1 MHNESKF
8 ARLSG
13 EISSYLILL
22 LETILTSSPQARQEG
37 PGTIQGGSIMKV
49 WWHDLTQRERRTMSA
64 CFGGWAL
71 DAFDVQI
78 YSFTIPALIATW
90 GMTSAQAGYVGTIG
104 LLFSAA
110 GGWIAGALSDRFGRV
125 KTLQITVAWF
135 ALFTFLSGFAE
146 NYVQLLVFRSL
157 QGLGFGGEWAA
168 GAVLIAEVI
177 RPEYRGRAAGT
188 VHSGFA
194 VGWGCAALLYT
205 VVFSLLP
212 QDQAWRVLFWT
223 GVLPALLI
231 FYIRRFVDESDAFT
245 ASRRIRDEPGVGQL
259 VTIFRPDLLRT
270 TITSSLFA
278 VGLQGGYYAV
288 VTWLPTYLKLEKGLS
303 VLGTGSYL
311 VIIILGAFCGFIF
324 GAHLADWIGR
334 RRTFLIFAILSTVVV
349 CLYTLA
355 PITNE
360 VMLVLGFPLGFCAN
374 AMFAPTGAFF
384 AELFPTAVRGT
395 GQGFCYNFGR
405 GVGALFPA
413 LVGVLSA
420 KLPLG
425 IAIGIFTAGAYGL
438 AVLALLFLPETQGRV
453 ITDIGPAAPPRNLAI
468 ALSSAD

>member
-1 MHNESKF
+1 
-8 ARLSG
+8 
-13 EISSYLILL
+13 
-22 LETILTSSPQARQEG
+22 
-37 PGTIQGGSIMKV
+37 MKA
-49 WWHDLTQRERRTMSA
+49 WWRDLTQRERRTMSA

-90 GMTSAQAGYVGTIG
+90 GMTHAQAGYVGTVA

-135 ALFTFLSGFAE
+135 AIFTFLSGFAD
-146 NYVQLLVFRSL
+146 NYVHLLILRSL

-168 GAVLIAEVI
+168 GAVLMAEVI

-194 VGWGCAALLYT
+194 VGWGCAALLFT
-205 VVFSLLP
+205 FVFSLLP
-212 QDQAWRVLFWT
+212 QDQAWRVLFWI

-245 ASRRIRDEPGVGQL
+245 ANRHARPKGLSQL
-259 VTIFRPDLLRT
+259 FAIFRPDLVRT
-270 TITSSLFA
+270 TLISSLFA

-288 VTWLPTYLKLEKGLS
+288 VTWMPTYLKTEKGLS

-311 VIIILGAFCGFIF
+311 AVIIFGAFCGFLA

-334 RRTFLIFAILSTVVV
+334 RRTFLIFAILSTIVV
-349 CLYTLA
+349 CLYTFA
-355 PITNE
+355 PISNE

-374 AMFAPTGAFF
+374 AMFAPTGAFY
-384 AELFPTAVRGT
+384 AELFPTTVRGT

-413 LVGVLSA
+413 LVGILSA
-420 KLPLG
+420 HLPLG
-425 IAIGIFTAGAYGL
+425 TAIGIYTAGAYGL
-438 AVLALLFLPETQGRV
+438 AIVALLFLPETQGRRIV
-453 ITDIGPAAPPRNLAI
+453 IDERSTPSSDLAI
-468 ALSSAD
+468 ALPGVAAGY

>member
-1 MHNESKF
+1 
-8 ARLSG
+8 
-13 EISSYLILL
+13 
-22 LETILTSSPQARQEG
+22 
-37 PGTIQGGSIMKV
+37 MKA
-49 WWHDLTQRERRTMSA
+49 WWRDLTERERRTMSA

-90 GMTSAQAGYVGTIG
+90 GMSAAQAGYVGTVA

-110 GGWIAGALSDRFGRV
+110 GGWVAGALSDRFGRV

-135 ALFTFLSGFAE
+135 ALFTFLSGFAQD
-146 NYVQLLVFRSL
+146 YTQLLIFRSL

-194 VGWGCAALLYT
+194 VGWGCAALLFT

-212 QDQAWRVLFWT
+212 QDEAWRVLFWI
-223 GVLPALLI
+223 GVVPALLI
-231 FYIRRFVDESDAFT
+231 LYIRRFVDESEAFT
-245 ASRRIRDEPGVGQL
+245 ASRRIRGTPGVGQL
-259 VTIFRPDLLRT
+259 VTIFRPELLRT

-288 VTWLPTYLKLEKGLS
+288 VTWLPTYLKLQKGLS

-311 VIIILGAFCGFIF
+311 VIIILGAFCGFIV

-334 RRTFLIFAILSTVVV
+334 RRTFLTFAVLSTVVV
-349 CLYTLA
+349 CLYTFA
-355 PITNE
+355 PITNA

-374 AMFAPTGAFF
+374 AMFAPTGAFY
-384 AELFPTAVRGT
+384 AELFPTGVRGT

-405 GVGALFPA
+405 GVGAFFPA
-413 LVGVLSA
+413 LVGLLSA

-425 IAIGIFTAGAYGL
+425 TAIGIYTAGAYGL
-438 AVLALLFLPETQGRV
+438 AILALLFLPETQGRP
-453 ITDIGPAAPPRNLAI
+453 ITGDERGVRSRDLAIVLPPAAA
-468 ALSSAD
+468 AD

>member
-1 MHNESKF
+1 MT
-8 ARLSG
+8 A
-13 EISSYLILL
+13 
-22 LETILTSSPQARQEG
+22 
-37 PGTIQGGSIMKV
+37 
-49 WWHDLTQRERRTMSA
+49 WWYDLTQRERRTMSA

-90 GMTSAQAGYVGTIG
+90 GMTPAQAGYVGTVA
-104 LLFSAA
+104 LLFSAV

-135 ALFTFLSGFAE
+135 ALFTFLSGFAQD
-146 NYVQLLVFRSL
+146 YSHLLIFRSL

-194 VGWGCAALLYT
+194 VGWGCAALLFT

-212 QDQAWRVLFWT
+212 QLEAWRVLFWI

-231 FYIRRFVDESDAFT
+231 LYIRRCVDESEAFT
-245 ASRRIRDEPGVGQL
+245 ASRRIRDKPGVGQL
-259 VTIFRPDLLRT
+259 VTIFRPELLRT
-270 TITSSLFA
+270 TITSSVFA

-311 VIIILGAFCGFIF
+311 VIIILGAFCGFIV

-334 RRTFLIFAILSTVVV
+334 RRTFLTFAVLSTAVV
-349 CLYTLA
+349 CLYTFT

-360 VMLVLGFPLGFCAN
+360 VMLVMGFPLGFCAN

-405 GVGALFPA
+405 GVGAFFPA
-413 LVGVLSA
+413 LVGLLSA

-425 IAIGIFTAGAYGL
+425 TAIGIYTASAYGL
-438 AVLALLFLPETQGRV
+438 AILALPFLPETQGRP
-453 ITDIGPAAPPRNLAI
+453 ITGDADAVPSGDLAI
-468 ALSSAD
+468 ALPAVAVAD

>member
-1 MHNESKF
+1 MKAWWSN
-8 ARLSG
+8 
-13 EISSYLILL
+13 
-22 LETILTSSPQARQEG
+22 LTP
-37 PGTIQGGSIMKV
+37 
-49 WWHDLTQRERRTMSA
+49 RERRTMSA

-90 GMTSAQAGYVGTIG
+90 GISTAQAGYIGTVA

-110 GGWIAGALSDRFGRV
+110 GGWLAGALSDRFGRV

-146 NYVQLLVFRSL
+146 NHVQLLILRSL

-194 VGWGCAALLYT
+194 VGWGCAALLFT

-212 QDQAWRVLFWT
+212 QGEAWRVLFWI

-231 FYIRRFVDESDAFT
+231 LYIRRFVDESEAFT
-245 ASRRIRDEPGVGQL
+245 ATRRTNNRPGIGQL
-259 VTIFRPDLLRT
+259 VTIFRPGLVWT
-270 TITSSLFA
+270 TFTSSVFA

-311 VIIILGAFCGFIF
+311 VIIILGAFCGFIA

-334 RRTFLIFAILSTVVV
+334 RRTFLVFAILSTTVV
-349 CLYTLA
+349 CLYTFA
-355 PITNE
+355 PITNG
-360 VMLVLGFPLGFCAN
+360 VMLALGFPLGFCAN

-384 AELFPTAVRGT
+384 AELFPTGVRGT

-405 GVGALFPA
+405 GVGAFFPA
-413 LVGVLSA
+413 LVGLLSA

-425 IAIGIFTAGAYGL
+425 TAIGIYTAGAYGL
-438 AVLALLFLPETQGRV
+438 AILALLFLPETQGRH
-453 ITDIGPAAPPRNLAI
+453 ITGDQPADQSPSRGLAI
-468 ALSSAD
+468 VLSAAAAGD

>member
-1 MHNESKF
+1 
-8 ARLSG
+8 
-13 EISSYLILL
+13 
-22 LETILTSSPQARQEG
+22 
-37 PGTIQGGSIMKV
+37 MKA
-49 WWHDLTQRERRTMSA
+49 WWQDLTVRERRTMAA

-71 DAFDVQI
+71 DSFDLQI
-78 YSFTIPALIATW
+78 YSFTIPALVATW
-90 GMTSAQAGYVGTIG
+90 GVTQAQAGYVGTVA
-104 LLFSAA
+104 LAFSAA
-110 GGWIAGALSDRFGRV
+110 GGWIAGALSDRLGRV

-135 ALFTFLSGFAE
+135 AVFTFLSGFAD
-146 NYVQLLVFRSL
+146 NYIHLLILRSL

-177 RPEYRGRAAGT
+177 RPEYRGRAAGS

-194 VGWGCAALLYT
+194 VGWGCAALLFT
-205 VVFSLLP
+205 LVFSMLP
-212 QDQAWRVLFWT
+212 QDQAWRTMFWI

-231 FYIRRFVDESDAFT
+231 FYIRRFVDESDVFT
-245 ASRRIRDEPGVGQL
+245 ANRRARSKAGLSQL
-259 VTIFRPDLLRT
+259 FTIFRPDLLRT
-270 TITSSLFA
+270 TLTSSLFA

-288 VTWLPTYLKLEKGLS
+288 ATWMPTYLKTEKGLS

-311 VIIILGAFCGFIF
+311 AVIIFGAFCGFLA

-334 RRTFLIFAILSTVVV
+334 RRTFLTFAVLSTIVV

-374 AMFAPTGAFF
+374 AMFAPTGAFY
-384 AELFPTAVRGT
+384 AELFPTEVRGT
-395 GQGFCYNFGR
+395 GQGFCYNLGR

-413 LVGVLSA
+413 LVGILSA

-425 IAIGIFTAGAYGL
+425 TAIGVYTAGAYGL
-438 AVLALLFLPETQGRV
+438 AIDALLFLPETQGRRIAADDGV
-453 ITDIGPAAPPRNLAI
+453 NPTTGVDIAVPVPATGH
-468 ALSSAD
+468 

>member
-1 MHNESKF
+1 
-8 ARLSG
+8 
-13 EISSYLILL
+13 
-22 LETILTSSPQARQEG
+22 
-37 PGTIQGGSIMKV
+37 
-49 WWHDLTQRERRTMSA
+49 MSA

-90 GMTSAQAGYVGTIG
+90 GMTQAQAGYVGTVA
-104 LLFSAA
+104 LLFSAI

-125 KTLQITVAWF
+125 ATLQITVAWF

-146 NYVQLLVFRSL
+146 NYVQLLIFRSL

-194 VGWGCAALLYT
+194 VGWGCAALLFT
-205 VVFSLLP
+205 LVFSLLP
-212 QDQAWRVLFWT
+212 QHEAWRVLFWI

-231 FYIRRFVDESDAFT
+231 WYIRRFVDESEAFT
-245 ASRRIRDEPGVGQL
+245 TSRRAHATTGFGQL
-259 VTIFRPDLLRT
+259 VTIFRPDLIWT
-270 TITSSLFA
+270 TVTSSLFA

-288 VTWLPTYLKLEKGLS
+288 VTWLPTYLKVEKGLS

-311 VIIILGAFCGFIF
+311 VVIILGAFCGFIA

-334 RRTFLIFAILSTVVV
+334 RRTFLTFAVLSTAVVS
-349 CLYTLA
+349 LYTFA

-360 VMLVLGFPLGFCAN
+360 AMLALGFPLGFCAN
-374 AMFAPTGAFF
+374 AMFAPTGAFY

-405 GVGALFPA
+405 GIGAFFPA
-413 LVGVLSA
+413 LVGLLSA

-425 IAIGIFTAGAYGL
+425 TAIGIYTAGAYGL
-438 AVLALLFLPETQGRV
+438 AILALLFLPETQGRRIV
-453 ITDIGPAAPPRNLAI
+453 IDEHPTPSAELAA
-468 ALSSAD
+468 ALPGVVAGH

>member
-1 MHNESKF
+1 
-8 ARLSG
+8 
-13 EISSYLILL
+13 
-22 LETILTSSPQARQEG
+22 
-37 PGTIQGGSIMKV
+37 MKA
-49 WWHDLTQRERRTMSA
+49 WWRDLTQRERRTMSA

-90 GMTSAQAGYVGTIG
+90 GMTQAQAGYVGTVA
-104 LLFSAA
+104 LVFSAA
-110 GGWIAGALSDRFGRV
+110 GGWIAGTLSDRFGRV
-125 KTLQITVAWF
+125 ATLQITVAWF
-135 ALFTFLSGFAE
+135 AVFTFLSGFAE
-146 NYVQLLVFRSL
+146 NYTQLVVLRSL

-194 VGWGCAALLYT
+194 VGWGAAALLFT
-205 VVFSLLP
+205 LVFSVLP
-212 QDQAWRVLFWT
+212 QSEAWRVLFWI
-223 GVLPALLI
+223 GVLPAGLI
-231 FYIRRFVDESDAFT
+231 FYIRRFVNDSDAFA
-245 ASRRIRDEPGVGQL
+245 ASQHGRPKPGIGQL
-259 VTIFRPDLLRT
+259 VAIFRPDLLRT

-311 VIIILGAFCGFIF
+311 VVIILGAFCGFLS

-334 RRTFLIFAILSTVVV
+334 RRTFFTFGVLSALIV

-355 PITNE
+355 PISNGA
-360 VMLVLGFPLGFCAN
+360 MLVLGFPLGFCAN
-374 AMFAPTGAFF
+374 AMFAPTGAFY
-384 AELFPTAVRGT
+384 AELFPTCVRGT

-405 GVGALFPA
+405 GVGAFFPA
-413 LVGVLSA
+413 LVGILSA

-425 IAIGIFTAGAYGL
+425 TAIGIYTVGAYGL
-438 AVLALLFLPETQGRV
+438 AILALLFLPETQGR
-453 ITDIGPAAPPRNLAI
+453 DIRVDDGARRPTELGIPLPATAT
-468 ALSSAD
+468 AD